1 MPPSNIEAHC
11 NSRLD
16 CLYNHMTDIKINSLL
31 TELIMLSVDK
41 CSDSWVIILIKA
53 VVGAKCA
60 RKAVVAAS

>member
-1 MPPSNIEAHC
+1 
-11 NSRLD
+11 
-16 CLYNHMTDIKINSLL
+16 MTDIKINSLL

-60 RKAVVAAS
+60 RKAVVAAN